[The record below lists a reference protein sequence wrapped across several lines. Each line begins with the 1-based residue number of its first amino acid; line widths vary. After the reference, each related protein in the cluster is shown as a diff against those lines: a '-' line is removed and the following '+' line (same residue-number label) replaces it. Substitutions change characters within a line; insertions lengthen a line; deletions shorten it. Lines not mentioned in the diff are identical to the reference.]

1 MNPVKLMAKMTAK
14 GVLVSGA
21 GGGLVE
27 VSRADVAAALA
38 FAGVSVTADRLVR
51 FLYCADAAQ
60 APLLQAAL
68 VHELRRSVAVERAQL
83 YSLVRLALD
92 ELSGQRVCATCCG
105 HGTVGVKACDVCAGS
120 GLKAW
125 SQRQRATA
133 IGVADTTFR
142 RNLEGHADTVYQYV
156 AAMANTA
163 LASLSEQFSDRAA

>member
-51 FLYCADAAQ
+51 FLYCADTAQ

-68 VHELRRSVAVERAQL
+68 VHELRRSVPVERPEL
-83 YSLVRLALD
+83 YSLVRLALA

-105 HGTVGVKACDVCAGS
+105 HGVMGAKVCGVCGGS

-163 LASLSEQFSDRAA
+163 LASLADQFNDRAA

>member
-14 GVLVSGA
+14 GVLVSSAA
-21 GGGLVE
+21 GGVTE

-51 FLYCADAAQ
+51 FLYCADTAQ

-68 VHELRRSVAVERAQL
+68 VHELRRSVPVERPEL
-83 YSLVRLALD
+83 YSLVRLALA

-105 HGTVGVKACDVCAGS
+105 HGAMGAKVCGVCAGS

-125 SQRQRATA
+125 SQRLRADA
-133 IGVADTTFR
+133 IGVPLSTFQR
-142 RNLEGHADTVYQYV
+142 THEHNADTVYQYV

-163 LASLSEQFSDRAA
+163 LASLSDQFSDRAA